1 MNCPKCGAKSRVTTT
16 ESMSSYIRRY
26 RKCTQCK
33 FTFTTHQSLE
43 EYISRSDKNGKP
55 RKRAPASKLTIEDV
69 KRMRAAAAE
78 GKSTFE
84 CSLEC
89 ECDCTVSTAY
99 KVISGRTWAWV
110 K

>member
-1 MNCPKCGAKSRVTTT
+1 
-16 ESMSSYIRRY
+16 MSSFIRRY
-26 RKCTQCK
+26 RKCIQCK

-43 EYISRSDKNGKP
+43 EYIARSDKNGKL
-55 RKRAPASKLTIEDV
+55 RKRAPASKLTVEDV